1 LIRLENKKELDELK
15 RMISGS
21 STFKLMNL
29 FDHTKE
35 SQKENWAFLTN
46 FQMSSTNGMEINRNI
61 SKIIKNV
68 YGYIEQSKDLIEN

>member
-1 LIRLENKKELDELK
+1 
-15 RMISGS
+15 
-21 STFKLMNL
+21 MNL

>member
-1 LIRLENKKELDELK
+1 
-15 RMISGS
+15 MISES
-21 STFKLMNL
+21 STFKLVNL

-46 FQMSSTNGMEINRNI
+46 FQLNSTNGMEINRNI

-68 YGYIEQSKDLIEN
+68 YGYIEQSKELIEN